1 MLKSVLE
8 IYNYVWTTPLS
19 KLAIDWNVNP
29 TQLARLCDKH
39 SIPRPP
45 NGYWIKISL
54 GQSLPKP
61 EIPNTVKLDDTIDF
75 TPLLKNRAVQSPI
88 ESAPTNKV
96 KVSKTLHRPHRMT
109 QVAKQLYKKPSFQ
122 HARLME
128 GAWLGQTYRI
138 AVSPALFHRAL
149 IIMDTLVKEFERRGW
164 DFEAKR
170 SDYRRHPENTIR
182 VDNNILT
189 FKLREKLKQSKRTL
203 STEEEI
209 EKEKRG
215 YVYHEKVNE
224 PKGELM
230 LILEHQVKSVSNP
243 TLNDNKKYLI
253 EDKLGF
259 FFDWII
265 EATEVANKNKVM
277 RQQEE
282 ELRKK
287 RSEFDAQFNAL
298 VAVQESHIDTLFES
312 FNQWQKVEQGRQF
325 LNAVETKMTEQGPL
339 TKYQNVWLEWA
350 NNILTLADPIG
361 KVIKTASMEVI
372 DDEVSD
378 TINKIA
384 ISNKLGNNVWEKPLQ
399 ISRDIWEKALL
410 KRRETLG

>member
-149 IIMDTLVKEFERRGW
+149 IIMDTLVKEFE
-164 DFEAKR
+164 
-170 SDYRRHPENTIR
+170 
-182 VDNNILT
+182 
-189 FKLREKLKQSKRTL
+189 
-203 STEEEI
+203 
-209 EKEKRG
+209 
-215 YVYHEKVNE
+215 
-224 PKGELM
+224 
-230 LILEHQVKSVSNP
+230 
-243 TLNDNKKYLI
+243 
-253 EDKLGF
+253 
-259 FFDWII
+259 
-265 EATEVANKNKVM
+265 
-277 RQQEE
+277 
-282 ELRKK
+282 KK
-287 RSEFDAQFNAL
+287 RMGF
-298 VAVQESHIDTLFES
+298 
-312 FNQWQKVEQGRQF
+312 
-325 LNAVETKMTEQGPL
+325 
-339 TKYQNVWLEWA
+339 
-350 NNILTLADPIG
+350 
-361 KVIKTASMEVI
+361 
-372 DDEVSD
+372 
-378 TINKIA
+378 
-384 ISNKLGNNVWEKPLQ
+384 
-399 ISRDIWEKALL
+399 
-410 KRRETLG
+410 